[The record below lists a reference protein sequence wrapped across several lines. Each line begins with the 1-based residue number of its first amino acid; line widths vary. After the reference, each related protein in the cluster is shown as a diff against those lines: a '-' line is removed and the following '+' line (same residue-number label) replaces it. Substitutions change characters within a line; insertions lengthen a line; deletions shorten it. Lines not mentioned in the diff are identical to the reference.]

1 MKEKNKLGI
10 YGIIGFVVWF
20 LLQNY
25 SDLPFKILNI
35 NPPTLFL
42 EVYTILIE
50 ILTILFIF
58 LLFKKEIVHMWKD
71 FYENRDKYFKIYFK
85 FWFLILVLMAFSNG
99 IITLINKS
107 EISNNQEAINDMFE
121 RLPIYTY
128 ILSVFL
134 APVIEELVF
143 RFCFMKIFN
152 NKYLYIILSGVIF
165 GLFHIIGSFESAYD
179 FLFLVPY
186 SIPGLI
192 FAYILYDSKNI
203 FNTIWL
209 HFVHNG
215 ISMLASIILLLA

>member
-1 MKEKNKLGI
+1 MKEKNKIGI

-20 LLQNY
+20 LFQNY
-25 SDLPFKILNI
+25 SDLPFEILNI

-42 EVYTILIE
+42 EVYTILVE

-71 FYENRDKYFKIYFK
+71 FYENRDKYFKKYFK
-85 FWFLILVLMAFSNG
+85 YWFLILILMAFSNG

-107 EISNNQEAINDMFE
+107 EISNTQEAINDMFK
-121 RLPIYTY
+121 RLPLYTY

-134 APVIEELVF
+134 APIIEELVF

-152 NKYLYIILSGVIF
+152 NKYLYMILSGVIF

-203 FNTIWL
+203 FNTIRL
-209 HFVHNG
+209 HFVQNG

>member
-20 LLQNY
+20 LFQNY
-25 SDLPFKILNI
+25 SDLPFEILNI

-42 EVYTILIE
+42 EVYTILVE

-71 FYENRDKYFKIYFK
+71 FYENRDKYFKKYFK
-85 FWFLILVLMAFSNG
+85 YWFLILVLMAFSNG

-134 APVIEELVF
+134 APIIEELVF

>member
-1 MKEKNKLGI
+1 MKEKNKIGI

-20 LLQNY
+20 LFQNY

-42 EVYTILIE
+42 EVYTILVE

-71 FYENRDKYFKIYFK
+71 FYENRDKYFKKYFK
-85 FWFLILVLMAFSNG
+85 YWFLILILMAFSNG

-107 EISNNQEAINDMFE
+107 EISNNQEAINDMFK

-134 APVIEELVF
+134 APIIEELVF

>member
-20 LLQNY
+20 LCQNY
-25 SDLPFKILNI
+25 CDLPFKILNI
-35 NPPTLFL
+35 NQPTLFL

-71 FYENRDKYFKIYFK
+71 FYENRDKYFKKYFK
-85 FWFLILVLMAFSNG
+85 YWFLILVLMAFSNG

>member
-71 FYENRDKYFKIYFK
+71 FYENRDKYFKKYFK

-107 EISNNQEAINDMFE
+107 EISNNQEAINDMFK

-134 APVIEELVF
+134 APIIEELVF